1 MKRDPLPVAVAVD
14 TSTLAHRTAWR
25 SSLAA
30 LGIALAIVCA
40 CFFRTAVSIVDIW
53 TSSETYAHG
62 FVVLPI
68 ALWLVYR
75 MRGKLR
81 TLAPRPSPLVLPLFV
96 AAGFA
101 WLVGSVGAVNALTHF
116 AFVAMLVLTVP
127 AVLGVHVA
135 RAMLFPLG
143 FLFFSVPIGDFLVPT
158 LMDHTADFTVA
169 ALRVSGV
176 PVYREGLLLVVPNG
190 QWSIVEACSGV
201 RYLIASVMVG
211 TLFAY
216 VTYRSMWRR
225 FAFVG
230 VSIVVPILANWI
242 RAYLIVLLGYLSSN
256 RLAVG
261 IDHIIYGWLF
271 FGFVMLVM
279 FWIGAKW
286 REPVDVVQTPVA
298 SDPVGMDMAPTSSR
312 VRTAVVAAIAL
323 LAAIWP
329 SLESATIRHDHARI
343 ALAAIEIPGWSPIV
357 QSGSDYAPYFENP
370 TARLHERVSSGG
382 MRGGVY
388 VAYYRNQE
396 AQRKV
401 ANSNNRLAS
410 TEDRTWIRTV
420 AGTMRVSLDGAPSTL
435 ATATLR
441 GPGGATVV
449 ASQWYWING
458 TVTTS
463 DAIAKALV
471 AWLRLTGR
479 RDDSAA
485 IVMYVENVGPTHA
498 NDALRELVS
507 SAWPPIASALARE
520 AQRQ

>member
-1 MKRDPLPVAVAVD
+1 MKRDPLPVAVTVD
-14 TSTLAHRTAWR
+14 ASALEHVAAWR
-25 SSLAA
+25 SSLVA
-30 LGIALAIVCA
+30 LGITLAIVCA
-40 CFFRTAVSIVDIW
+40 CFFRTVASIVDIW

-68 ALWLVYR
+68 TLWLVYR

-81 TLAPRPSPLVLPLFV
+81 TLTPRPSPLVLPLFA

-101 WLVGSVGAVNALTHF
+101 WLVGSVGAVNALMHF
-116 AFVAMLVLTVP
+116 AFVTMLVLTVP

-143 FLFFSVPIGDFLVPT
+143 FLFFSVPIGDFLLPT

-169 ALRVSGV
+169 ALRVTGV

-216 VTYRSMWRR
+216 LTYRSMWRR

-230 VSIVVPILANWI
+230 VSIIVPILANWI

-286 REPVDVVQTPVA
+286 REPLEPVRTTVT
-298 SDPVGMDMAPTSSR
+298 DPPGFNVTESSSR
-312 VRTAVVAAIAL
+312 LRAAVVAAIAL
-323 LAAIWP
+323 LAAVWP
-329 SLESATIRHDHARI
+329 GFEYATTRHDDARI
-343 ALAAIEIPGWSPIV
+343 ALAAVDIPGWSKIA
-357 QSGSDYAPYFENP
+357 QGDSDYAPYFQNP
-370 TARLHERVSSGG
+370 SATLHELVSNGG
-382 MRGGVY
+382 TRGGVY
-388 VAYYRNQE
+388 VAYYRNQD

-401 ANSNNRLAS
+401 ANSNNRLTS
-410 TEDRTWIRTV
+410 RDDRTWIRTV
-420 AGTMRVSLDGAPSTL
+420 AGTARVALDGTPTIVP
-435 ATATLR
+435 TAALR
-441 GPGGATVV
+441 GPGGASVV

-458 TVTTS
+458 TVTAS

-485 IVMYVENVGPTHA
+485 VVMYVENVDPTHA
-498 NDALRELVS
+498 NDALRDLAA
-507 SAWPPIASALARE
+507 SAWPPIAAALAHESAER
-520 AQRQ
+520 